1 MFDSFDVRI
10 RSRLSPGERR
20 RLESFLAAH
29 GLFYEGNPEVTVFLE
44 DAEGRI
50 VATGSLEGK
59 VIKMV
64 AVDPAWKEA
73 GLSSK
78 VVSLL
83 VGEARSL
90 GRTSL
95 FVFTKPEAGDRLLD
109 LGFVE
114 LARYDP
120 HVMLLEMGEP
130 GVEAYK
136 RYLREV
142 REACFPSPPPGARI
156 GGIVVNCN
164 PFTRG
169 HLWLVEQASA
179 SCEHLYV
186 VVVEADL
193 SVFPFKDRLRLV
205 QEGTAHLGNVTVLRS
220 GDYAVS
226 PATFPSYF
234 LKDRDDLA
242 KARIQARLDV
252 TLFAR
257 LFCRELGIHT
267 RFVGTEP
274 YCPIT
279 RTYNEA
285 MREVLPPLG
294 VEVVELP
301 RLPLEEGGAAISAST
316 VRQGLR
322 EENWDLVRRLV
333 PDVTWAYLRDASTA
347 EILERVRKSET
358 RH

>member
-10 RSRLSPGERR
+10 RSHPSPEERR
-20 RLESFLAAH
+20 GLESFLAAH

-64 AVDPAWKEA
+64 AVDPAWQEA

-78 VVSLL
+78 VISLL

-95 FVFTKPEAGDRLLD
+95 FVFTKPEAGDRFLA

-136 RYLREV
+136 RYLWEQR
-142 REACFPSPPPGARI
+142 RSSLPPGALI
-156 GGIVVNCN
+156 GGVVVNCN
-164 PFTRG
+164 PFTKG
-169 HLWLVEQASA
+169 HLWLMEQASA
-179 SCEHLYV
+179 LCEHLYV
-186 VVVEADL
+186 VVVETDL
-193 SVFPFKDRLRLV
+193 SVFPFKDRFRLV
-205 QEGTAHLGNVTVLRS
+205 REGTAHLGNVTVLRS

-242 KARIQARLDV
+242 KARIQTRLDV
-252 TLFAR
+252 TLFAK
-257 LFCRELGIHT
+257 LFCRELGIGT
-267 RFVGTEP
+267 RFIGTEP

-285 MREVLPPLG
+285 MHEVLPPLG

-301 RLPLEEGGAAISAST
+301 RLPLEEGGAAISASA

-322 EENWDLVRRLV
+322 EGNWDLVRRLV
-333 PDVTWAYLRDASTA
+333 PDVTWTYLRDPSTT
-347 EILERVRKSET
+347 EILERVRKSAT

>member
-1 MFDSFDVRI
+1 LFDSFDVRI

-20 RLESFLAAH
+20 DLESFLAAH

-44 DAEGRI
+44 DTEGRI

-64 AVDPAWKEA
+64 AVDPAWQEA

-95 FVFTKPEAGDRLLD
+95 FVFTKPEAGDRFLA

-120 HVMLLEMGEP
+120 HVTLLEMGEP
-130 GVEAYK
+130 GVETYK
-136 RYLREV
+136 RYLREA
-142 REACFPSPPPGARI
+142 RSPSLSPGARI

-164 PFTRG
+164 PFTKG
-169 HLWLVEQASA
+169 HLWLMEQASA

-186 VVVEADL
+186 VVVETDL

-205 QEGTAHLGNVTVLRS
+205 QEGTAHLGNITVLRS

-242 KARIQARLDV
+242 KARIQTRLDV

-257 LFCRELGIHT
+257 LFCRELDIHA

-301 RLPLEEGGAAISAST
+301 RLPLEEGGAAISASA

-333 PDVTWAYLRDASTA
+333 PEVTWAYLRDASTA
-347 EILERVRKSET
+347 GILERVRKSET